1 MIKENVK
8 AFLAKHSKASMI
20 TVAFVGMVASVS
32 ASVSEDLT
40 NFTAIAGNFVTL
52 VNTVLAIFL
61 TPPLLYFVFLG
72 IFVTLVHL
80 VKGMMGGGRK

>member
-1 MIKENVK
+1 MITEKVK
-8 AFLAKHSKASMI
+8 SFVSKHSKLSMATI
-20 TVAFVGMVASVS
+20 AFVGMVSFASATV
-32 ASVSEDLT
+32 AEDL
-40 NFTAIAGNFVTL
+40 ANFVNISANFVAL
-52 VNTVLAIFL
+52 INTVLAIFL